1 MMNNYSVA
9 NLSKLFGSFVSE
21 LNDRRAVSEGFERKT
36 FTERTQTHM
45 ES

>member
-9 NLSKLFGSFVSE
+9 NLSKLCGSSVSE
-21 LNDRRAVSEGFERKT
+21 LNDTRAGSEGFERKT
-36 FTERTQTHM
+36 FKERTQTHM